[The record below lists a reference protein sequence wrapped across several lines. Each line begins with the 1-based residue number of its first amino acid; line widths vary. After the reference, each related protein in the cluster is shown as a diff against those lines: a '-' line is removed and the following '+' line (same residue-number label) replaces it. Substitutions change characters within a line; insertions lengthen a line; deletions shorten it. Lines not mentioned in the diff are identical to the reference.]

1 MSPSATDPVSEL
13 HPKARPKTKLI
24 VGIVTTREAIP
35 AAISHIIRGPPEPTW
50 TLGLSITTKVGRAM
64 IDTAGRRFSK
74 HPPATRDDLIRQ
86 IRRVRFIDPLSAIEP
101 DKTRGGTVWSRDLIV
116 SKRALGGVLKEAA
129 EAETGKRV
137 LRAEWTVAE
146 WLLDP
151 EGPPP
156 RPQVILHLH
165 GGAHVVQDVRTY
177 RTYNAQVS
185 MMTRCRVFCIDYRL
199 APEAVFPGSL
209 LDALTAYFYLTE
221 DLKVPP
227 SDIVL
232 SGDSA
237 GGGIAIELLMYLRD
251 NHLPQVGSAMLL
263 SPWLDLTTSF
273 GSWVEN
279 RERDFLTIDAST
291 EPLHPPRL
299 YVSPDWPPRIDRFRE
314 KVVDPYI
321 SPALAPLDALRSLPP
336 LLIHTGGCERLRDE
350 QIVFV
355 RRARLADPSNKITHQ
370 LFSDGVH
377 VFASVQATRSGA
389 AAQKQVGA
397 WLERVCS
404 DRPPSADPDGH
415 WAREIDEAVTN
426 ARKARLARGGKI
438 KPFPKASTSW
448 RYERSVERWPDIRVK
463 KDSPFEEAVR
473 AAAEANAVEGP
484 VGLTEVFRPVRPT
497 KSERRQMKKERE
509 EMRDESAEFKGSP
522 AP

>member
-1 MSPSATDPVSEL
+1 M
-13 HPKARPKTKLI
+13 
-24 VGIVTTREAIP
+24 
-35 AAISHIIRGPPEPTW
+35 
-50 TLGLSITTKVGRAM
+50 
-64 IDTAGRRFSK
+64 
-74 HPPATRDDLIRQ
+74 
-86 IRRVRFIDPLSAIEP
+86 
-101 DKTRGGTVWSRDLIV
+101 
-116 SKRALGGVLKEAA
+116 
-129 EAETGKRV
+129 
-137 LRAEWTVAE
+137 
-146 WLLDP
+146 
-151 EGPPP
+151 
-156 RPQVILHLH
+156 
-165 GGAHVVQDVRTY
+165 RTY

-185 MMTRCRVFCIDYRL
+185 MMTRCRVFCAFLQSSSRALRKAYTAVPRTGIDYRL
-199 APEAVFPGSL
+199 APEAVRGHADSSPVCTSTNLCPLSQVFPGSL

-279 RERDFLTIDAST
+279 RVRLLPVHTTCACGRADASSVPQERDFLTIDAST

-299 YVSPDWPPRIDRFRE
+299 YVSPDWPPSIDRFRE